1 MQSTITLNVTDKD
14 VYGEDAY
21 NPFEHRNVL
30 HPTSTLG
37 SFFHLLKSS
46 LGSGLLA
53 MPAAFKHTG
62 LIPGCIGTA
71 LVGVI
76 ATHCVHILV
85 TTSREICSHCRVS
98 SLSYTDTCE
107 KVFKH
112 GPHKLRKYSQ
122 IVRHFADYAM
132 AAVCLGGTSVYVIFI
147 ASSLKDICDH
157 FNPNYTFTVKEYCGF
172 LLIPL
177 IALTQ
182 IRHLKFLVPFSLLA
196 NICLLLTFVI
206 TCIYTFS
213 DLKDLSTVKLAS
225 SPAQWPLFLSHND
238 LLTPNDSNRCRY
250 LSTGLITA
258 TLRVNGWTI
267 ADSNLILLFFCQK
280 ICDHFNPN
288 YTFTVKEYCGFL
300 LIPLIALT
308 QIRHLKFLVPFSL
321 LANICLLLTFVITCI
336 YTFSDLK
343 ELSTVKLASSPAQ
356 WPLFLSTAIFA
367 MEGINVVMPVE
378 NEMRKPEHFLGCP
391 GVLNVT
397 MVLVAVLYAV
407 VGVFGYLK
415 YGDDVKGSIT
425 INLPQDEILALI
437 AKVMV
442 ATAVYFTYCL
452 QMYAPMDIIWTRIKD
467 SMKQKFHNTGQII
480 LRTISVAL
488 TVILAVAVPDLELL
502 IGLVGAIFFS
512 TLGLFIPIVVETV
525 HKWDRGLGKFKY
537 ILWKNTL
544 LLLFYLL
551 VLISGCYS
559 SIKEIIIKY
568 S

>member
-1 MQSTITLNVTDKD
+1 MNENISSESCDPLPMQSTVTLNVTDKD
-14 VYGEDAY
+14 VYGEDTY

-85 TTSREICSHCRVS
+85 STSREICSHCRVS

-112 GPHKLRKYSQ
+112 GPHNLRKYSQ

-132 AAVCLGGTSVYVIFI
+132 AGVCLGGTSVYVIFI

-177 IALTQ
+177 IVLTQ

-213 DLKDLSTVKLAS
+213 DLKDISTVKLAS
-225 SPAQWPLFLSHND
+225 SP
-238 LLTPNDSNRCRY
+238 T
-250 LSTGLITA
+250 
-258 TLRVNGWTI
+258 
-267 ADSNLILLFFCQK
+267 
-280 ICDHFNPN
+280 
-288 YTFTVKEYCGFL
+288 
-300 LIPLIALT
+300 
-308 QIRHLKFLVPFSL
+308 
-321 LANICLLLTFVITCI
+321 
-336 YTFSDLK
+336 
-343 ELSTVKLASSPAQ
+343 Q

-378 NEMRKPEHFLGCP
+378 NEMKKPQHFLGCP

-407 VGVFGYLK
+407 VGMFGYLK

-425 INLPQDEILALI
+425 INLPQDEILALT

-452 QMYAPMDIIWTRIKD
+452 QMYAPMDIIWSRIKD
-467 SMKQKFHNTGQII
+467 SMKQKFHNIGQII

-525 HKWDRGLGKFKY
+525 HKWDRDLGKFKY

-551 VLISGCYS
+551 VLVSGCYS
-559 SIKEIIIKY
+559 AIKEIIIKF